1 MDESPLTGVAELSE
15 ITDVKLTILPSL
27 KWNEVRP
34 SVRTFA
40 LWSLGLLFGICA
52 VLLIAENW
60 RVILMSAVALVLY
73 AGYYVAIAIGV
84 LAALFFLVRFVKWSW
99 FRD

>member
-1 MDESPLTGVAELSE
+1 MLCYSELSE
-15 ITDVKLTILPSL
+15 ITGVKLTILPSL

-52 VLLIAENW
+52 VLIIAENW
-60 RVILMSAVALVLY
+60 RVIMMSAVALVLY
-73 AGYYVAIAIGV
+73 AGY
-84 LAALFFLVRFVKWSW
+84 SW
-99 FRD
+99 LLQLGYSRRCSFSCAS